1 MRKCGIASTIDGGS
15 RLKAFLIVANRKEN
29 NMRFISEAAL
39 APRPTFLLIIVLGSL
54 PLGIVGCHSSESHPT
69 ASSEAQAPAPPAT
82 KTYHLEGTVVSID
95 RPQKRVVVDGKDI
108 PGFMA
113 AMTMP
118 YPVVD
123 DQNLD
128 RLKPGDQ
135 ITADVVA
142 TSSDVHLDNI
152 VVVKKSDAQK

>member
-1 MRKCGIASTIDGGS
+1 MRI
-15 RLKAFLIVANRKEN
+15 
-29 NMRFISEAAL
+29 ISKAAL
-39 APRPTFLLIIVLGSL
+39 TPRPMFLSILLLAYL

-69 ASSEAQAPAPPAT
+69 ASSGAQAPAPAQSAT
-82 KTYHLEGTVVSID
+82 RTYHLEGTVVSID
-95 RPQKRVVVDGKDI
+95 RQQKRIIVDHKEI
-108 PGFMA
+108 PGFMG

-123 DQNLD
+123 DQTLD
-128 RLKPGDQ
+128 RVKAGYE

-142 TSSDVHLDNI
+142 TNSDVHLDNI

>member
-1 MRKCGIASTIDGGS
+1 MR
-15 RLKAFLIVANRKEN
+15 L
-29 NMRFISEAAL
+29 ISEAAL
-39 APRPTFLLIIVLGSL
+39 APRPMFLLIIVLGFL
-54 PLGIVGCHSSESHPT
+54 PLGIAGCHSSESHPT
-69 ASSEAQAPAPPAT
+69 GSSEAQAPAQPAT
-82 KTYHLEGTVVSID
+82 KTYHLEGAVVSID
-95 RPQKRVVVDGKDI
+95 RQQKRVVVDGKDI

>member
-1 MRKCGIASTIDGGS
+1 MR
-15 RLKAFLIVANRKEN
+15 L
-29 NMRFISEAAL
+29 ISEAAL
-39 APRPTFLLIIVLGSL
+39 APRPMFLLIIVLGFL

-69 ASSEAQAPAPPAT
+69 GSSEAQAPAQPAT
-82 KTYHLEGTVVSID
+82 KTYHLEGAVVSID
-95 RPQKRVVVDGKDI
+95 RQQKRVVVDGKDI

>member
-1 MRKCGIASTIDGGS
+1 MR
-15 RLKAFLIVANRKEN
+15 L
-29 NMRFISEAAL
+29 ISEAAL
-39 APRPTFLLIIVLGSL
+39 APRPMFLLIIVLGFL
-54 PLGIVGCHSSESHPT
+54 PFGIAGCHSSESHPT
-69 ASSEAQAPAPPAT
+69 ASSEAQAPAQPAT
-82 KTYHLEGTVVSID
+82 KTYHLEGAVVSID
-95 RPQKRVVVDGKDI
+95 RQQKRVVVDGKDI

>member
-1 MRKCGIASTIDGGS
+1 MRI
-15 RLKAFLIVANRKEN
+15 
-29 NMRFISEAAL
+29 ISKAAL
-39 APRPTFLLIIVLGSL
+39 APRPMFLLIIVLGFL

-69 ASSEAQAPAPPAT
+69 ASSEAQAPAQPAT
-82 KTYHLEGTVVSID
+82 KTYHLEGAVVSID
-95 RPQKRVVVDGKDI
+95 RQQKRVVVDGKDI